1 MSDATGW
8 YPIGKAESGGE
19 SQQLVTD
26 QFEHEYDE
34 HKLIRPTLDPL
45 ACVQVVKQSNIIPQC
60 VEAYKTNV
68 TGYGYS
74 LEYLPGQSDDTAKAE
89 WDVAD
94 RFMQTANLEESV
106 EQLLSQLVEDLE
118 HCGNAYIEVARGG
131 GLPAIY
137 RIPPE
142 YMRCTAPLEKVDMK
156 YRRLVQGKVEEFTQ
170 SKWVRRYAQKRGASI
185 TWFREFGAPGE
196 GNEVIHL
203 QLGNGTYGEP
213 RWSGNSPGVV
223 GSRKAEELNL
233 DYFDNGRMLAMILT
247 VMNGELAPSS
257 LEALKAAKGKGSQGG
272 ILYLE
277 VQGYDKGLTGDEKE
291 KTSIKLDK
299 LNDLLQQ
306 DALFLEYN
314 REKRKETRSSFRL
327 PPILTGESED
337 YNRATSDN
345 ARRIAEEQV
354 FQPYRKWLM
363 DEIFNKRL
371 LPSIGV
377 YRVKAILRSPK
388 ISDPEERKAMLDY
401 LADRGI
407 LVVRDLIPIAEEV
420 LGAVIDEGRYPA
432 GYLDTPISQL
442 TPAADPFGVPEHDA
456 DPEEKLATVAKRL
469 LRETRDRQHV

>member
-1 MSDATGW
+1 MSGATGW
-8 YPIGKAESGGE
+8 YPIGKAEGEGE
-19 SQQLVTD
+19 SKQLVID
-26 QFEHEYDE
+26 QFEHDYDE
-34 HKLIRPTLDPL
+34 HKLIRPTIDPV

-68 TGYGYS
+68 VGYGYA
-74 LEYLPGQSDDTAKAE
+74 LTYQSGESDKTAKAE
-89 WDVAD
+89 WDIAD
-94 RFMQTANLEESV
+94 RFMQTANLEEST

-118 HCGNAYIEVARGG
+118 HCGNAYVEVAWGG

-142 YMRCTAPLEKVDMK
+142 YMRCTAPLERVDMK
-156 YRRLVQGKVEEFTQ
+156 YRRFVQGKVEEFTQ
-170 SKWVRRYAQKRGASI
+170 TKWVRKYAQKRGTNI

-196 GNEVIHL
+196 ENEVIHL

-213 RWSGNSPGVV
+213 RWSGNSPGIV
-223 GSRKAEELNL
+223 GSRKAEELNFE
-233 DYFDNGRMLAMILT
+233 YFDNGRMLDMILT
-247 VMNGELAPSS
+247 VINGELVPQSIES
-257 LEALKAAKGKGSQGG
+257 LKGARGKKSRGG

-277 VQGYDKGLTGDEKE
+277 VQGYDKGIYGDEKE

-306 DALFLEYN
+306 DALFIEYN
-314 REKRKETRSSFRL
+314 REKRKETRSAFRL

-354 FQPYRKWLM
+354 FQPYRKWIM

-371 LPSIGV
+371 LPAIEV
-377 YRVKAILRSPK
+377 HRVNAILNSPK
-388 ISDPEERKAMLDY
+388 ISDPEEWKALLDF

-407 LVVRDLIPIAEEV
+407 MLVRHLIPIAEEV
-420 LGAVIDEGRYPA
+420 LGTTIDESKYTEE
-432 GYLDTPISQL
+432 YLDTPIASLGSTISQGS
-442 TPAADPFGVPEHDA
+442 FGTSDQQEQM
-456 DPEEKLATVAKRL
+456 ATIAKRL
-469 LRETRDRQHV
+469 LRETRERQHV

>member
-1 MSDATGW
+1 MSEATGW

-19 SQQLVTD
+19 SKQLITD
-26 QFEHEYDE
+26 QFEHDYDE
-34 HKLIRPTLDPL
+34 YKLIRPTMDPL
-45 ACVQVVKQSNIIPQC
+45 TCVQVVKKSNIIPQC
-60 VEAYKTNV
+60 IEAYKTNV
-68 TGYGYS
+68 TGYGYA
-74 LEYLPGQSDDTAKAE
+74 LEYLPGQSDDTAKDE
-89 WDVAD
+89 WDIAD
-94 RFMQTANLEESV
+94 RFMQTANLEESI

-142 YMRCTAPLEKVDMK
+142 YMRCTAPLEKVEMK
-156 YRRLVQGKVEEFTQ
+156 YLRLVQGKVEEFTQ
-170 SKWVRRYAQKRGASI
+170 AKWVRRYAQKRGTSI
-185 TWFREFGAPGE
+185 MWFREFGAPGE
-196 GNEVIHL
+196 ENEVIHL

-247 VMNGELAPSS
+247 VMNGELAPQSI
-257 LEALKAAKGKGSQGG
+257 EALKGAKGKKSQGG

-277 VQGYDKGLTGDEKE
+277 VQGYDKGILGDEKE

-314 REKRKETRSSFRL
+314 REKRKETRSAFRV
-327 PPILTGESED
+327 PPILTGESDD

-354 FQPYRKWLM
+354 FQPYRNWIM

-377 YRVKAILRSPK
+377 YRVKVILRSPK
-388 ISDPEERKAMLDY
+388 ISDPDERKAMLDY

-420 LGAVIDEGRYPA
+420 LGTVIDEERFPV
-432 GYLDTPISQL
+432 GYLDTPIIQLMPSQ
-442 TPAADPFGVPEHDA
+442 TSFGLPDEVE
-456 DPEEKLATVAKRL
+456 PEEQIAAIAKRM
-469 LRETRDRQHV
+469 LRETRERHHV